1 MRSLG
6 FLFSLVA
13 LVLLASPT
21 AQAKDE
27 WTSVNIVVQG
37 QDDKPVPRASLIVR
51 TLKGK
56 DLKKIDQSLQ
66 LRTSQQGTAPIPP
79 LKRGFILVQVIAEGY
94 QTFGDR
100 FELTEPEQ
108 TITITLKP
116 PQKQYSV
123 HEK

>member
-1 MRSLG
+1 MRSVATLLTSV
-6 FLFSLVA
+6 FL
-13 LVLLASPT
+13 LLLLSPI

-27 WTSVNIVVQG
+27 WTTLNVVVN
-37 QDDKPVPRASLIVR
+37 DEEASPVPRASLIVR

-56 DLKKIDQSLQ
+56 KNNKVDKSMQ
-66 LRTSQQGTAPIPP
+66 LRTSQQGTVPIPP
-79 LKRGFILVQVIAEGY
+79 LKRGFILIQVIAEGY

-100 FELTEPEQ
+100 YELTEPEQ

>member
-1 MRSLG
+1 MKSVHILMS
-6 FLFSLVA
+6 FAVLALLVPFEA
-13 LVLLASPT
+13 H
-21 AQAKDE
+21 AKTE
-27 WTSVNIVVQG
+27 WTTVRVVVQ
-37 QDDKPVPRASLIVR
+37 DDEGEPVPRASLIVR

-56 DLKKIDQSLQ
+56 KLKKVGDSLQ
-66 LRTSQQGTAPIPP
+66 LRASQQGVAPIPP
-79 LKRGFILVQVIAEGY
+79 LKRGHILIQVIAEGY

-116 PQKQYSV
+116 PQEQYSV